1 MAIGIFLGSDEIKYN
16 GNPVGNMRVGGTN
29 ICKGYVGSVLVFD
42 NCAQANSNVVL
53 QLDTTGLSGPSA
65 GYTIGGNLSGFT
77 KSGQPT
83 TSYTAFSTTATV
95 NTSAGYSGS
104 ITVSNAPGG
113 TFPSPGG
120 TTTIVTTTITGS
132 VSSPIPPVNSSISY
146 NTSGITGWTSSAG
159 QITPAAPATISGA
172 PNSTRN
178 WNVVVTL
185 NAGWQGNVTGQG
197 SQGGVF
203 PSTNNSTYTAV
214 LGGSVSQTQYTYQW
228 NFSENLT
235 GATASYN
242 VDGTGSTFSSSAGPI
257 SVSGTLGQTSTATI
271 SGSPN
276 GSNVWQGSDP
286 TYSNGSSQTITFGPS
301 TNGGSQ
307 TLGISGTASAPVG
320 TISLYNY
327 NGSCAND
334 SCINK
339 GSGSL
344 TTFYY
349 YGTDENSAT
358 LYTTNNSGVLSG
370 SVSTGY
376 YAKSTSGQSF
386 NYSPGSSSTVSCI
399 PSVVYTAV
407 ATGGAPCGNPLVDYW
422 YINGGFTAA
431 GPLNFVSSTAD
442 GCGGTSVTINDGNY
456 WTTTSA
462 AGYGASNG
470 SC

>member
-1 MAIGIFLGSDEIKYN
+1 MAGIFLGANEIKYN
-16 GNPVGNMRVGGTN
+16 AIPAGHMRVGGTN

-42 NCAQANSNVVL
+42 NCAVANSNVVL
-53 QLDTTGLSGPSA
+53 SITNNISGPSA
-65 GYTIGGNLSGFT
+65 GYTIGGNLTGFT

-95 NTSAGYSGS
+95 NSGYTGS
-104 ITVSNAPGG
+104 ISVSNASGG

-120 TTTIVTTTITGS
+120 TTVSATTTLTGS
-132 VSSPIPPVNSSISY
+132 VSSPTPTVNSNISY
-146 NTSGITGWTSSAG
+146 DTSGISGWTSSAG
-159 QITPAAPATISGA
+159 TISPSQGNTISGLVG
-172 PNSTRN
+172 SVRE
-178 WNVVVTL
+178 WDVSVTL
-185 NAGWQGNVTGQG
+185 NNGWTGTVTGQG
-197 SQGGVF
+197 PQGGVF

-214 LGGSVSQTQYTYQW
+214 LGGSVQQTQYTYQW
-228 NFSENLT
+228 NFTENLT
-235 GATASYN
+235 GATASYD

-257 SVSGTLGQTSTATI
+257 SVSGTLNQTSTATI
-271 SGSPN
+271 SGALN

-286 TYSNGSSQTITFGPS
+286 TYSNSSSQTITFGPS

-339 GSGSL
+339 NSGSL

-349 YGTDENSAT
+349 YGTDVNSAT

-370 SVSTGY
+370 SVSSGY
-376 YAKSTSGQSF
+376 YAKNTSGQSF

-407 ATGGAPCGNPLVDYW
+407 ATGGYPCGNPLVDYW

-431 GPLNFVSSTAD
+431 GPLNFVSLTSD

-456 WTTTSA
+456 WSTSSA
-462 AGYGASNG
+462 AGYGASSG

>member
-1 MAIGIFLGSDEIKYN
+1 
-16 GNPVGNMRVGGTN
+16 
-29 ICKGYVGSVLVFD
+29 
-42 NCAQANSNVVL
+42 
-53 QLDTTGLSGPSA
+53 
-65 GYTIGGNLSGFT
+65 
-77 KSGQPT
+77 
-83 TSYTAFSTTATV
+83 
-95 NTSAGYSGS
+95 
-104 ITVSNAPGG
+104 
-113 TFPSPGG
+113 
-120 TTTIVTTTITGS
+120 
-132 VSSPIPPVNSSISY
+132 
-146 NTSGITGWTSSAG
+146 
-159 QITPAAPATISGA
+159 
-172 PNSTRN
+172 
-178 WNVVVTL
+178 
-185 NAGWQGNVTGQG
+185 
-197 SQGGVF
+197 
-203 PSTNNSTYTAV
+203 
-214 LGGSVSQTQYTYQW
+214 
-228 NFSENLT
+228 
-235 GATASYN
+235 
-242 VDGTGSTFSSSAGPI
+242 
-257 SVSGTLGQTSTATI
+257 
-271 SGSPN
+271 
-276 GSNVWQGSDP
+276 
-286 TYSNGSSQTITFGPS
+286 
-301 TNGGSQ
+301 
-307 TLGISGTASAPVG
+307 VG